1 VTDLKTKVI
10 LARLLDA
17 IYRKDTLQDGFYDW
31 DQAGWKP
38 FRSEIKE
45 LLEEVEKWMQEKDQ

>member
-17 IYRKDTLQDGFYDW
+17 IYRKDTLQDGDC
-31 DQAGWKP
+31 GWKP